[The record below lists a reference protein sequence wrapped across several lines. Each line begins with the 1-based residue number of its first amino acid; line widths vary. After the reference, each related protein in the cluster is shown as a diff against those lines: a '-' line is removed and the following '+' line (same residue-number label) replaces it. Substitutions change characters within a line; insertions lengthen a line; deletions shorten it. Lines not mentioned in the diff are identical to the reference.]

1 MGLRMRNYG
10 KPVTDVVVREFLPL
24 DVALYSIWMP
34 GDLTTAAIQSTR
46 LNPVRTYDEII
57 ELDDVHAAC
66 VAYLLRSGAPVFRD
80 AKALR
85 TYTEALEDRLRQGL
99 APAAARDAAL
109 QESDVGLP
117 WSPAANPS
125 GRQ

>member
-1 MGLRMRNYG
+1 MRNYG
-10 KPVTDVVVREFLPL
+10 KPVTDDVVRGFLPL

-34 GDLTTAAIQSTR
+34 GDLGTAAIQSTR

-57 ELDDVHAAC
+57 EPDDVHAAC
-66 VAYLLRSGAPVFRD
+66 AAYLLRSGAPVFRD
-80 AKALR
+80 AKAHR

-109 QESDVGLP
+109 AGS
-117 WSPAANPS
+117 APS
-125 GRQ
+125 S